1 MNEDFIQEDEGIFAE
16 QERIKKEAEE
26 SARREA
32 LVDAEFAKIM
42 KSAGGRKALRW
53 ILGVAGTYGSVTSV
67 EPYRMAILSGRRDV
81 GLALSQRLARADAE
95 LFGILLKEL
104 DD

>member
-16 QERIKKEAEE
+16 QERLKKEAEE
-26 SARREA
+26 AAKREA
-32 LVDAEFAKIM
+32 LIDAEFAKIM

-53 ILGVAGTYGSVTSV
+53 ILEMAGTYDSVTSV

-81 GLALSQRLARADAE
+81 GVMLAQRLDRADAR
-95 LFGILLKEL
+95 LFGILLKESK
-104 DD
+104 